1 MSAQMWS
8 AVGGTEDQLDRLTF
22 DGPRVL
28 SSPYPVA
35 DLAAASVAV
44 AGLAVAEFGA
54 AGDVVVDRAL
64 AGAWFGMT
72 LRPVG
77 WQLPAPWDPVSGDY
91 RCSDG
96 WIRLHTNDPVHRA
109 AALAVVGVAD
119 EPARA
124 ERSKLPLTSCWPVS
138 TPDLVEYPR
147 CMAFSKA
154 AESMPEPL
162 SATRSSRV
170 WSSSWSQLTR

>member
-44 AGLAVAEFGA
+44 AGLGVAEFGA

-124 ERSKLPLTSCWPVS
+124 ERST
-138 TPDLVEYPR
+138 
-147 CMAFSKA
+147 
-154 AESMPEPL
+154 
-162 SATRSSRV
+162 
-170 WSSSWSQLTR
+170 